1 MVSIHPHLAAGKMIR
16 NLRAGRRLPRP
27 ARYERGEGRGEGH
40 LSQAG
45 PAAHLLSPALSS
57 IPWRRGSKIQKQWQ
71 GAPNRAL
78 RRSSGILFLIS
89 LLFLIFL
96 TAAGSQAAGYDARF
110 DQWFAVQTNLQSW
123 AADFTQTRTLTV
135 LAQPLV
141 TPGKVWV
148 KPGEFRWEIG
158 QPDAVGRHLD
168 RAVADPAREPEN
180 LGKIVA
186 DGPTGPSRAALKRF
200 SDPDPG
206 HPAKCSAGRSCR

>member
-96 TAAGSQAAGYDARF
+96 TAAGSQAAG
-110 DQWFAVQTNLQSW
+110 
-123 AADFTQTRTLTV
+123 
-135 LAQPLV
+135 
-141 TPGKVWV
+141 
-148 KPGEFRWEIG
+148 
-158 QPDAVGRHLD
+158 
-168 RAVADPAREPEN
+168 
-180 LGKIVA
+180 
-186 DGPTGPSRAALKRF
+186 
-200 SDPDPG
+200 
-206 HPAKCSAGRSCR
+206 